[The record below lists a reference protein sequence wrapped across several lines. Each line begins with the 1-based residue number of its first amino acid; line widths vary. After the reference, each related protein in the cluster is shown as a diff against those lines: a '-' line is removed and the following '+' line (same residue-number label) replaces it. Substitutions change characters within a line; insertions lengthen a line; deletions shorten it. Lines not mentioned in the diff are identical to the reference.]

1 MRVRRVDP
9 SDGDDVRAFV
19 NLPFLLYRDCRQW
32 VPPLVNDVKGVMDR
46 RRHPFYQHSDAEF
59 FVAEEAGQA
68 VGRIAML
75 ENRNFNAYNHCRA
88 ALFFYFDCVDDKL
101 AARSLFDA
109 AFGWMRER
117 GLNQVIGP
125 KGFHPTDGLGLL
137 VEGFEHRPAMGIPYN
152 YAYYS
157 SLLSDNGFTK
167 RGDLLSGYLSG
178 QTELPE
184 RYYALAEKVKARRGL
199 RIHRFSNK
207 AEMRQWLKR
216 GAAVLNEAFEGGP
229 DFCPITEAEF
239 QVAAEQMLV
248 LIDPRL
254 IKLVMKGDQIVGFLF
269 GFPDLSA
276 ALQRCRGRL
285 WPLGWLYL
293 LWELR
298 RTKWVNMNGLGLL
311 PGYRGVGGNVLLY
324 TEMTKTVKEFGF
336 EHVESVQVGEE
347 NSKSLE
353 ENEIFGV
360 QWYKRHRVF
369 ERALEARAFG
379 ATG

>member
-1 MRVRRVDP
+1 
-9 SDGDDVRAFV
+9 
-19 NLPFLLYRDCRQW
+19 
-32 VPPLVNDVKGVMDR
+32 
-46 RRHPFYQHSDAEF
+46 
-59 FVAEEAGQA
+59 
-68 VGRIAML
+68 
-75 ENRNFNAYNHCRA
+75 
-88 ALFFYFDCVDDKL
+88 
-101 AARSLFDA
+101 
-109 AFGWMRER
+109 
-117 GLNQVIGP
+117 
-125 KGFHPTDGLGLL
+125 
-137 VEGFEHRPAMGIPYN
+137 
-152 YAYYS
+152 
-157 SLLSDNGFTK
+157 
-167 RGDLLSGYLSG
+167 
-178 QTELPE
+178 
-184 RYYALAEKVKARRGL
+184 
-199 RIHRFSNK
+199 
-207 AEMRQWLKR
+207 MRQWLKR